1 MLQLLLSMNYIDA
14 ILLGTVEGL
23 AEFLPISSTGHL
35 VLVSYWLGI
44 PESDFLAS
52 FQIIIQLGAIAA
64 VLLLYWRSFFSV
76 PILSRLICSFVPTAI
91 IGLTLY
97 PLIKGVLLSS
107 PLVVVVA
114 LALGGVVLV
123 MFERWH
129 TEVEQKE
136 ESINDLTYR
145 QAIII
150 GLCQAVAI
158 IPGVS
163 RSGATIIGG
172 LLLGLK
178 RVTIVEYSFLL
189 AVPTIAAATGYDIL
203 RSMDIFTLENIP
215 FLGIGFMVSFL
226 VALLVI
232 TQLLRFLKKH
242 SFAVF
247 GWYRIVLA
255 IVFFIFI
262 L

>member
-1 MLQLLLSMNYIDA
+1 MLQLIFRMNYTDA
-14 ILLGTVEGL
+14 ILLGMVEGL

-64 VLLLYWRSFFSV
+64 VLLLYWRSFLSV
-76 PILSRLICSFVPTAI
+76 SIISRLACSFIPTAV

-114 LALGGVVLV
+114 LALGGVVLI
-123 MFERWH
+123 MFDRWH
-129 TEVEQKE
+129 TEVEQND
-136 ESINDLTYR
+136 ESITDITYR
-145 QAIII
+145 QALII

-178 RVTIVEYSFLL
+178 RVTIVENSF
-189 AVPTIAAATGYDIL
+189 
-203 RSMDIFTLENIP
+203 
-215 FLGIGFMVSFL
+215 
-226 VALLVI
+226 
-232 TQLLRFLKKH
+232 
-242 SFAVF
+242 
-247 GWYRIVLA
+247 
-255 IVFFIFI
+255 
-262 L
+262 

>member
-1 MLQLLLSMNYIDA
+1 MIQLLLNMNYTEA
-14 ILLGTVEGL
+14 ILLGIVEGL

-64 VLLLYWRSFFSV
+64 VLFLYWRSFLSV
-76 PILSRLICSFVPTAI
+76 AIVSRLICSFIPTALV
-91 IGLTLY
+91 GLTLY
-97 PLIKGVLLSS
+97 PLVKGVLLGS
-107 PLVVVVA
+107 PLIVVLA
-114 LALGGVVLV
+114 LALGGVVLIL
-123 MFERWH
+123 FERVH
-129 TEVEQKE
+129 TEYQQENQ
-136 ESINDLTYR
+136 SITDITYK

-150 GLCQAVAI
+150 GLCQAVAVV
-158 IPGVS
+158 PGVS

-203 RSMDIFTLENIP
+203 RSFEIFTLDNIS
-215 FLGIGFMVSFL
+215 LLVVGFIVSFL
-226 VALLVI
+226 VALVVI
-232 TQLLRFLKKH
+232 TQLLRFIKQH
-242 SFAVF
+242 SFTVF

-255 IVFFIFI
+255 IIFFIFI
-262 L
+262 M